1 MKFTKMILAAV
12 AVALLLCSCDNAKTE
27 SAIETTD
34 FCANAAVSDGYVFRV
49 DNERLNLWDTQSNTY
64 DIFCSQP
71 NCKHKTLA
79 EDKNSACTAVAPD
92 KDQEI
97 RYAFIYKN
105 SLYMI
110 CAGNLNETL
119 IYKSD
124 KDGQNRK
131 LFMTL
136 DITLCS
142 LTDPTFSEGLLAFV
156 GSEYITDSKANMQEN
171 YSLCSVDLNAKEFQN
186 YGEVGK
192 ANESLIAR
200 NSLHIN
206 KKCIYFQLCE
216 YTENSQHNKI
226 QYIDIGENTEYG
238 IPLLESDDTLNVWQY
253 DDDKIVYAIS
263 DNNETHS
270 KVCTMDFEGNDQR
283 SLFEAD
289 GYISDVFLSG
299 EKCFYFFSKTDAE
312 KEVRGA
318 VVYDMNSQQTLEY
331 QFAENE
337 WLTVLGHTANGFL
350 LYSQNDENETLELC
364 SDDDFWNLKF
374 EKAQKADT
382 GSDVQ

>member
-1 MKFTKMILAAV
+1 MKLAKTILAAV
-12 AVALLLCSCDNAKTE
+12 AAALLLCSCGKTKTE
-27 SAIETTD
+27 STIETTD

-110 CAGNLNETL
+110 CAGDLNETL

-131 LFMTL
+131 LYLTL

-156 GSEYITDSKANMQEN
+156 GSEYVTDSKANMQEN
-171 YSLCSVDLNAKEFQN
+171 YSLCSVDLNTKQFQN

-192 ANESLIAR
+192 ANESLVAR

-206 KKCIYFQLCE
+206 NECIYFQLCE

-226 QYIDIGENTEYG
+226 QYIDIGDNTKYSG
-238 IPLLESDDTLNVWQY
+238 YLLDSDEAVNVWQY
-253 DDDKIVYAIS
+253 ADDKIVYVIS

-270 KVCTMDFEGNDQR
+270 KVCTMNFEGDDQQQ
-283 SLFEAD
+283 LFEAD
-289 GYISDVFLSG
+289 GYISDVYLSG
-299 EKCFYFFSKTDAE
+299 ERCFYFFSKTDAE

-318 VVYDMNSQQTLEY
+318 AVYDTNSQQTLEY

-337 WLTVLGHTANGFL
+337 WLTVLGHTTNGFL
-350 LYSQNDENETLELC
+350 LYSQNGENEALELC
-364 SDDDFWNLKF
+364 SDDDFWDLKF
-374 EKAQKADT
+374 EKAQKAAT